1 MPSLTR
7 PGKPTIHYEIDD
19 YTDPWKHAPIL
30 MLQHGF
36 SRSHRVWYSWVP
48 YLSRF
53 YKVVRAD
60 LRGLGLSARDFDL
73 ARGISLDAY
82 CGDFNALIDELGE
95 QRVAHFRRFEHR
107 GIVIGAERLAHPL
120 LLLAQKVVEFLLLDL
135 VAADGRDRLHA
146 IAGNVV
152 VDAEKCERQRDQRED
167 HLNDA
172 FVLIDEVVHF

>member
-19 YTDPWKHAPIL
+19 YSDPWKHAPIL

-60 LRGLGLSARDFDL
+60 LRGLGLSAVLGVVRSHKGALKVYGQQGRPEFDWK
-73 ARGISLDAY
+73 RT
-82 CGDFNALIDELGE
+82 
-95 QRVAHFRRFEHR
+95 
-107 GIVIGAERLAHPL
+107 
-120 LLLAQKVVEFLLLDL
+120 
-135 VAADGRDRLHA
+135 
-146 IAGNVV
+146 
-152 VDAEKCERQRDQRED
+152 
-167 HLNDA
+167 
-172 FVLIDEVVHF
+172 